1 MIYLGGGFVDGRGE
15 GRVDW
20 MRGVRGEG
28 MGIRRRDG
36 WKGGCCGWWLVVSGY
51 GFQFRMVV
59 LVVGLLNP

>member
-1 MIYLGGGFVDGRGE
+1 
-15 GRVDW
+15 